1 MNLPLYF
8 AAFEKN
14 IEIGASDHLPLA
26 RVYAPDAD
34 YSNTDILICTDQNPS
49 LLSEDE
55 ASVFCNAC
63 KSYSIQ
69 GIFFDFIRPLSGSLV
84 RFAELVQKALP
95 NCFYILPE
103 RYASVSGSALILCT
117 PCLPQNSWE
126 SFCEQKQTAY
136 AQRWAL
142 ELIPY
147 QLLYENGKKKQLPYH
162 ALQALKQSDGQKLS
176 QAVCMSS
183 REQCRHLIYDTPQ
196 TLREKLQ
203 IAANHGCQ
211 LSIGLWQEL
220 RYYF

>member
-14 IEIGASDHLPLA
+14 IETGTHGHPPLA
-26 RVYAPDAD
+26 RVYAPNAA
-34 YSNTDILICTDQNPS
+34 YSDTDILICTDQEPS
-49 LLSEDE
+49 ILSEDE
-55 ASVFCNAC
+55 ANAFCEIC
-63 KSYSIQ
+63 KAYSIQ
-69 GIFFDFIRPLSGSLV
+69 GVFFDFIRPLSGKLV

-95 NCFYILPE
+95 DRFFILPE

-126 SFCEQKQTAY
+126 SFCKQKQAIY

-162 ALQALKQSDGQKLS
+162 ALQELIKCDGQQLEF
-176 QAVCMSS
+176 AVCMSS

-196 TLREKLQ
+196 TLREKLSV
-203 IAANHGCQ
+203 AEAHGCQ
-211 LSIGLWQEL
+211 LAIGLWQEL